1 MRRPIVIIALLL
13 IVPLPAL
20 LIGVALLQDTIR
32 NSALPSEPPLVLQ
45 VEDRFETLDAAWALA
60 PGWEYVPA
68 TGQAAGALQASGDV
82 QPLAYGARTD
92 TDLVVEI
99 HILVEAGEC
108 RLNMRDSAA
117 GRYSLA
123 LDPTGLI
130 TLYRDE
136 TELGSAF
143 ADPVVAGAP
152 FRRLRLSAIGGILR
166 VMADGEK
173 AITVTDPDPLPA
185 GGITL
190 STGKASPAACT
201 IDEFRVWVPEG

>member
-1 MRRPIVIIALLL
+1 MRRHTVIVAAVLL
-13 IVPLPAL
+13 VPLLAL
-20 LIGVALLQDTIR
+20 LIGVVLLQDTIR
-32 NSALPSEPPLVLQ
+32 NSALPSEPPLVLR
-45 VEDRFETLDAAWALA
+45 VEDRFESLDTAWVLQ
-60 PGWEYVPA
+60 PGWEYVPPA
-68 TGQAAGALQASGDV
+68 GQTAGALQASGAV
-82 QPLAYGARTD
+82 QPLPYGAQTY
-92 TDLVVEI
+92 TDLVVEL

-136 TELGSAF
+136 TELGTAF
-143 ADPVVAGAP
+143 ADSVGAGAP
-152 FRRLRLSAIGGILR
+152 FRRLRLAVIGDIVR

-190 STGKASPAACT
+190 SAGEASPTACT
-201 IDEFRVWVPEG
+201 IDEFRVWIPEV